1 MVLCFDFF
9 NLVFWLQAGVIQW
22 LFFFGYF
29 DQEHCEG
36 ETALCETWV
45 VKGRPLRDVQGT
57 CFTLFFFLVINYT
70 CNIVRLNWK
79 AEWIIVLFHMELC
92 YVSPLP
98 PFAPF
103 THMNQMCQWD
113 LGISFERYWVAI
125 LKHNLS
131 FLVRQKR
138 NLFFINLR
146 Y

>member
-1 MVLCFDFF
+1 MIFLTLCFDCRQVSS
-9 NLVFWLQAGVIQW
+9 NDYSSLDTLTKNI
-22 LFFFGYF
+22 
-29 DQEHCEG
+29 
-36 ETALCETWV
+36 
-45 VKGRPLRDVQGT
+45 VKEKQPFVRLELSKEDLLEMFKVPVLLSV
-57 CFTLFFFLVINYT
+57 FFLVINYT
-70 CNIVRLNWK
+70 CNIVRLSWK
-79 AEWIIVLFHMELC
+79 AEWIIVLLHMELC

>member
-1 MVLCFDFF
+1 MSSNDYSSLDTLTKNIVKEKQPFVRLELSKEDLLEMFKVPVL
-9 NLVFWLQAGVIQW
+9 LSV
-22 LFFFGYF
+22 
-29 DQEHCEG
+29 
-36 ETALCETWV
+36 
-45 VKGRPLRDVQGT
+45 
-57 CFTLFFFLVINYT
+57 FFLVINYT
-70 CNIVRLNWK
+70 CNIVRLSWK
-79 AEWIIVLFHMELC
+79 AEWIIVLLHMELC

>member
-1 MVLCFDFF
+1 MSSNDYSSLDTLTKNIVKEKQPFVRLELSKEDLLEMFKVPVL
-9 NLVFWLQAGVIQW
+9 LSV
-22 LFFFGYF
+22 
-29 DQEHCEG
+29 
-36 ETALCETWV
+36 
-45 VKGRPLRDVQGT
+45 
-57 CFTLFFFLVINYT
+57 FFLVINYT
-70 CNIVRLNWK
+70 CNIVRLSWK
-79 AEWIIVLFHMELC
+79 AEWIIVLLHMELC

-125 LKHNLS
+125 LKHNIS